1 MDYYENGGESGD
13 YVQETDEDMARYYD
27 RLGEDMANYKP
38 EDLPVCPAGEEETI
52 LTQDDLMKLAHE
64 SDGMTL
70 GG

>member
-1 MDYYENGGESGD
+1 
-13 YVQETDEDMARYYD
+13 MAD
-27 RLGEDMANYKP
+27 DMANHKP
-38 EDLPVCPAGEEETI
+38 EDLPVCPMGEEETI